1 MPPTSFAERARRFLA
16 ERESVADTGCE
27 KSETSETRSEPPAL
41 APEPHILPM
50 ARNILALTPEEVTAY
65 RAEVAAASP
74 DDPDVRDDRAAL
86 ALADR
91 LREEAN

>member
-1 MPPTSFAERARRFLA
+1 MSPTSFAERARRFLA

-50 ARNILALTPEEVTAY
+50 ARNILVLTPEELTAY
-65 RAEVAAASP
+65 RAEVAGAPS
-74 DDPDVRDDRAAL
+74 DDPDAGDDQAAL
-86 ALADR
+86 VLADHMR
-91 LREEAN
+91 KVAD